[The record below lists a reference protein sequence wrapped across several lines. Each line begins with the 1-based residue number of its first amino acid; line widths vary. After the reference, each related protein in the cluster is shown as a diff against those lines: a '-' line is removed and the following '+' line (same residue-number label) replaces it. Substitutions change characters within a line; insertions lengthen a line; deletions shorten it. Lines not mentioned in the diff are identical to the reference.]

1 MIGPSDFYEIMAKS
15 PPNIE
20 LNKNVTET
28 FSGLADFSLITVIVT
43 VQPIL
48 RWGGVL
54 LVMEYSHTANK
65 HVHGSASH
73 CPGFIHTYNS

>member
-48 RWGGVL
+48 RWGGGL
-54 LVMEYSHTANK
+54 TSNGILSHSQQAR
-65 HVHGSASH
+65 AW
-73 CPGFIHTYNS
+73 